1 MKVNHKN
8 LQILHQSTERTLYMK
23 FPFFASFI
31 IFIIWLAYEMRK
43 ADKIHKKRTL
53 SFWERESESNNTRRK
68 SLDLL
73 DYVKIPLERLPVHIL
88 ENDVTVISC
97 LDTLRRLQ
105 NTKIVNLTGYSNTD
119 LKMQYGVANLN
130 DLTEYDQNFT
140 ELVTT
145 LQTCAKVL
153 YDADYITETATI
165 LEYAV
170 NIHSDV
176 SASYLLLAKIYD
188 KTGQTD
194 KITSLIEAASGLN
207 SLSKN
212 IIVRTLQESYPYTG

>member
-1 MKVNHKN
+1 MN
-8 LQILHQSTERTLYMK
+8 

-43 ADKIHKKRTL
+43 ADKIHRKTTQD
-53 SFWERESESNNTRRK
+53 FWDKEAQSNDTRRK

-73 DYVKIPLERLPVHIL
+73 DYVKIPFDTLPVHVL
-88 ENDVTVISC
+88 ENDGTVISC
-97 LDTLRRLQ
+97 LNTLHRLKDA
-105 NTKIVNLTGYSNTD
+105 KIVNFTGISNTD
-119 LKMQYGVANLN
+119 LKLKYGVANFN

-140 ELVTT
+140 ELVST
-145 LQTCAKVL
+145 LQIWSKAL
-153 YDADYITETATI
+153 YDADYLTEAASI

-170 NIHSDV
+170 RIQSDV

-188 KTGQTD
+188 KTGQSD
-194 KITSLIEAASGLN
+194 KITSLKEAASKLN

-212 IIVRTLQESYPYTG
+212 IIVRTLQESYPYIG